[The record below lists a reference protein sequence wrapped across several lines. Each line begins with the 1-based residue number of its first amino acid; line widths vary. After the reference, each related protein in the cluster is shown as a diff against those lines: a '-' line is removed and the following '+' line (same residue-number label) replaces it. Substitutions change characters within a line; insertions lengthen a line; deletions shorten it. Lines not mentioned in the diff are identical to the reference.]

1 MGRIPIVKNE
11 IRKKQLNTKGAAPIE
26 KNGIVVDEQGNEY
39 EATYPKRAR
48 GLVKNGRARFV
59 GENKICLACPPDKIL
74 EENKMEENKL
84 TVKEILDAISVLTE
98 REHHIE
104 DALKQLET
112 VRSEGP
118 GDIGAPARA
127 QAIAQIVETREAT
140 IRQTLSLYTKM
151 YDDIQN
157 EDAQKINLIK
167 GAFDSNMSYIESG
180 VDNSD
185 LKGEALT
192 YVTDKIAE
200 LVEKVVIDKQN

>member
-1 MGRIPIVKNE
+1 
-11 IRKKQLNTKGAAPIE
+11 
-26 KNGIVVDEQGNEY
+26 
-39 EATYPKRAR
+39 
-48 GLVKNGRARFV
+48 
-59 GENKICLACPPDKIL
+59 
-74 EENKMEENKL
+74 MEENKL
-84 TVKEILDAISVLTE
+84 TVKEIFDAISVLTE

-118 GDIGAPARA
+118 GDIGAQARA
-127 QAIAQIVETREAT
+127 QAIEQIVETREAT

-167 GAFDSNMSYIESG
+167 GAFDSNMSFIEAS
-180 VDNSD
+180 VDHPD
-185 LKGEALT
+185 EALT

-200 LVEKVVIDKQN
+200 LVEKVVINKQ